1 MREERIYETVTHL
14 SHADLHTVRIAL
26 LKSRY
31 SFRLAAIDSTIDRS
45 MSRMAVA
52 RKPIRRRLSKSDATG
67 VTELKTLVDALI
79 KENRSLKLRL
89 ARLEA
94 KETGS
99 GDNSHARGLK
109 TIANRLK
116 RALAASTSRNRR
128 RSSTSTSVR
137 GRSGGAT
144 VARVRKP
151 VSPETQQKR
160 LAALE
165 RARAARAAKKA
176 QAS

>member
-1 MREERIYETVTHL
+1 
-14 SHADLHTVRIAL
+14 
-26 LKSRY
+26 
-31 SFRLAAIDSTIDRS
+31 
-45 MSRMAVA
+45 MAVA
-52 RKPIRRRLSKSDATG
+52 RKPTRRRRSQSGATG

-94 KETGS
+94 RETGS

-109 TIANRLK
+109 IIANRLK
-116 RALAASTSRNRR
+116 RALTTSATTSRTRR
-128 RSSTSTSVR
+128 RSSTSTSAR
-137 GRSGGAT
+137 GRSSGAT
-144 VARVRKP
+144 VATVRKP

-176 QAS
+176 QAN

>member
-1 MREERIYETVTHL
+1 
-14 SHADLHTVRIAL
+14 
-26 LKSRY
+26 
-31 SFRLAAIDSTIDRS
+31 
-45 MSRMAVA
+45 MAVA
-52 RKPIRRRLSKSDATG
+52 RKPTRRRLSKSGATG
-67 VTELKTLVDALI
+67 VTEVETLVDALI

-94 KETGS
+94 KETGA
-99 GDNSHARGLK
+99 GDNSHTRGLK
-109 TIANRLK
+109 IIANRLK
-116 RALAASTSRNRR
+116 RALTATTSRPRR
-128 RSSTSTSVR
+128 RNSTSTSVR

-144 VARVRKP
+144 VTRVSKP

>member
-1 MREERIYETVTHL
+1 V
-14 SHADLHTVRIAL
+14 
-26 LKSRY
+26 
-31 SFRLAAIDSTIDRS
+31 
-45 MSRMAVA
+45 AVA
-52 RKPIRRRLSKSDATG
+52 RKPTRRRRSQSGATG

-79 KENRSLKLRL
+79 KENRSLKVRL

-94 KETGS
+94 KERGS

-109 TIANRLK
+109 IIANRLK
-116 RALAASTSRNRR
+116 RALTTSATTSRTRR

-137 GRSGGAT
+137 VPRGGAT
-144 VARVRKP
+144 AARARKP
-151 VSPETQQKR
+151 ASPETQEKR

-176 QAS
+176 QVS